1 MTPTSL
7 AGIGFR
13 RAKPGSADACR
24 RSRQETTEERG

>member
-24 RSRQETTEERG
+24 RWLQERG